1 MVGVRAEMVGL
12 EDALA
17 EGFEIFRRAELA
29 GIEEATTGLKE
40 DLRAQTRAAGLGSR
54 LPTTWQSRFYP
65 NPGDIRGP
73 AGFVWSQAPRIM
85 SLFAYGGTIRPHGGS
100 NYLWI
105 PTDAVPLSTSGPRG
119 STRRGGKR
127 KMTPT
132 EVEYHFNQDL
142 FVRRGK
148 NGHFLAFLNLVTAK
162 SRKRPGFRQPTRR
175 RAAAGRKA
183 SAVLMFVL
191 VRSVT
196 FRKRIDL
203 EGAAQRWG
211 ARLPDLIEKNWRE

>member
-1 MVGVRAEMVGL
+1 MVVRAEMLGL
-12 EDALA
+12 AEALE
-17 EGFEIFRRAELA
+17 EGFEIFGQAELA
-29 GIEEATTGLKE
+29 AIEEATLGLKE
-40 DLRAQTRAAGLGSR
+40 ELRAQTRAAGLGSR
-54 LPTTWQSRFYP
+54 LPTTWQGRIYP
-65 NPGDIRGP
+65 NKGDIRGP
-73 AGFVWSQAPRIM
+73 AGFVWSQAPRII
-85 SLFAYGGTIRPHGGS
+85 SLFAYGGTIAPHGGS

-119 STRRGGKR
+119 STRRGGKS
-127 KMTPT
+127 KMTPS

-148 NGHFLAFLNLVTAK
+148 NGHFLAFLNLITAK

-175 RAAAGRKA
+175 RVAAGRKA
-183 SAVLMFVL
+183 EPVLMFVL
-191 VRSVT
+191 VRNLT

-203 EGAAQRWG
+203 EGAANRWG